1 MKKLLRFFQVHLSTP
16 LLYVLIAAC
25 VLGANPFRGEVV
37 GPFDLLASYPGWS
50 LDNRVVEV
58 RHLERSDVLDGLLPM
73 WIETRGQIREG
84 NVPLWNPLKAGGAP
98 ALFDPTNSLLT
109 LPFAIFAAT
118 PDPAIGFY
126 LAILACMVV
135 AGWGMH
141 CLVRRYF
148 SAMASLF
155 SGISYMLCGFMA
167 AWLFWPHT
175 FTAMWIPWLLLAV
188 DRYVVSDRFPPIM
201 HIALFTALMFLGGFP
216 FVVAIGMG
224 AAVAWAIVK
233 SSEYRVSNIVPTTL
247 GVLLGMGLGLM
258 LVAVPLLS
266 LIDTLTSTDLSY
278 RTFGSPLTIQEH
290 VKLLSRPWAQH
301 APRVE
306 SNMYIGSIAL
316 LAAIGGIFAGV
327 LHKAKPRTLTWMG
340 IIFTTIGVLLVF
352 GLLSKEIGGH
362 LPVLSNNPWSR
373 SILLLDIGLILLAAA
388 GLDWCQSR
396 IRLKWAGGGILAGLC
411 VVQLADLGDHFR
423 NFNGATPKEL
433 FFPISPELAALK
445 QRIRPFQ
452 YVGQDSPSFL
462 ISGTLG
468 AAGLAEWYAH
478 SLRSPPM
485 REFLRGMASKPFTSP
500 TATKIGLN
508 SYHWSNPLLDAAGL
522 CYAVSSD
529 IRQQWPVL
537 VKTSGENKIAL
548 PPIGG
553 LLRQPVDIDS
563 AATVPAIAIRL
574 ATYGETGLDG
584 IVRLGLRNATKD
596 GLVPEWSH
604 LPASAIRDSQYAVF
618 RFAKPVVTMP
628 GKYEIQLRYEPGPKR
643 KNLTVWMMADA
654 PGKLY
659 VDDRSLSGAIDY
671 VIHQN
676 GNGIRGLNTIISSGK
691 MHILENPGC
700 AEGPYFVAKASPVD
714 PAKWLD
720 RVKLTSY
727 LPSRFTIAV
736 DAPTDGYVII
746 PMRYQNG
753 WRAEVNGRI
762 VPTSLVAGVMPG
774 IAVVAG
780 RSSLAMTYRPSRLYS
795 GLGITIAGLLT
806 IFALAWLPR
815 RANKLRSPNAWA
827 R

>member
-1 MKKLLRFFQVHLSTP
+1 MMKKLLRLFQVHLSTP
-16 LLYVLIAAC
+16 LLYVLIATC
-25 VLGANPFRGEVV
+25 VLGANPFRGKVV

-50 LDNRVVEV
+50 LDNRAVEV
-58 RHLERSDVLDGLLPM
+58 RHPERSDVLDAFLPM
-73 WIETRGQIREG
+73 WIETRRQIREG
-84 NVPLWNPLKAGGAP
+84 HVPLWNPLKAGGVP
-98 ALFDPTNSLLT
+98 ALFEPTNSLLT

-148 SAMASLF
+148 SAAASLF
-155 SGISYMLCGFMA
+155 SGISYMLCGFIA

-188 DRYVVSDRFPPIM
+188 DRYVVSDRFTPITQ
-201 HIALFTALMFLGGFP
+201 IALFTALMFLGGFP

-224 AAVAWAIVK
+224 AAVVWTIVK
-233 SSEYRVSNIVPTTL
+233 SSEYRISNIVPTTL
-247 GVLLGMGLGLM
+247 GVLLGMGLGLA

-278 RTFGSPLTIQEH
+278 RSFGSSLTIKEH

-306 SNMYIGSIAL
+306 SNMYIGIIAL

-327 LHKAKPRTLTWMG
+327 LHKAKPRALTWIG
-340 IIFTTIGVLLVF
+340 IIFTLIGTLLVF
-352 GLLSKEIGGH
+352 GLLPKEIGGH

-396 IRLKWAGGGILAGLC
+396 LRLRWVGGGILVGLC
-411 VVQLADLGDHFR
+411 VLQLADLGNHFR
-423 NFNGATPKEL
+423 KFNGATPKEL

-485 REFLRGMASKPFTSP
+485 RKFLGDMASKPFTSP
-500 TATKIGLN
+500 TSTMIGLD

-529 IRQQWPVL
+529 MRQQWPVL
-537 VKTSGENKIAL
+537 LKTPGEKRIAL

-553 LLRQPVDIDS
+553 LLRQPVDIVS
-563 AATVPAIAIRL
+563 AVNVPAIAIRL
-574 ATYGETGLDG
+574 ATYRETGLDG
-584 IVRLGLRNATKD
+584 IVRLGLRDATKD
-596 GLVPEWSH
+596 DLVPEWSR
-604 LPASAIRDSQYAVF
+604 LPANSIRDNQYAVF
-618 RFAKPVVTMP
+618 RFAKPMAIMP

-643 KNLTVWMMADA
+643 KNITAWMMADA
-654 PGKLY
+654 PGELY
-659 VDDRSLSGAIDY
+659 LGDRPLSGAIEY
-671 VIHQN
+671 VIYQN
-676 GNGIRGLNTIISSGK
+676 GNGIRGLDTIISSDR
-691 MHILENPGC
+691 MYILENPGC
-700 AEGPYFVAKASPVD
+700 AKGPYFVAKASPVD
-714 PAKWLD
+714 PTKWLD

-727 LPSRFTIAV
+727 LPSRFTITV
-736 DAPTDGYVII
+736 DAPADGYVII
-746 PMRYQNG
+746 PMQYQNG

-762 VPTSLVAGVMPG
+762 VPTNLVAGVMPG
-774 IAVVAG
+774 IAVIAG
-780 RSSLAMTYRPSRLYS
+780 KSSVTMTYKPPRLNF

-806 IFALAWLPR
+806 FFALAWFSR
-815 RANKLRSPNAWA
+815 KTNKLRISY
-827 R
+827 